1 MTTIALDRP
10 ISDDTLGHPKGLWVL
25 AGTEIWDRV
34 SFYGMQ
40 ALLVLYMVG
49 ALLLPGRI
57 EHIAGF
63 SVFRRAIEAVTG
75 PLSVQAL
82 ATQIFGLY
90 IGMVTLTPLLGGILG
105 DRWLGRRRAIVIGA
119 LLMTAGHFC
128 MAFDQSFLA
137 ALALI
142 VLGCGFLRGNVA
154 PQIGDL
160 YDREDR
166 RRDTAFQIYGAV
178 INFGAFI
185 APIITGALG
194 AAWGWHVGFGF
205 AGFGMLIGLVVYLS
219 GQRLLPPERPRGPRA
234 PRAALSAGD
243 GRIIGFLLVLAPV
256 VALFWV
262 AQSQVWNTYNLW
274 ARDHVELNLG
284 GFQVPVPWLQSL
296 DGLAPFLLVPPVL
309 ALWRFQSKH
318 GREPDEFAKC
328 AIGCFIF
335 AGATLILAASQ
346 FVVDGAGRTPIF
358 MAVLFHLT
366 SNLGWVYF
374 APTVTALYS
383 RLAPARVNAT
393 LIAVS
398 QIAVTLGSL
407 TSGRLGA
414 LYERLPVSEFWAL
427 HAASAALG
435 GVLMLAFGLY
445 VRRRA
450 RSLA

>member
-1 MTTIALDRP
+1 MTAIAIEPPAADEAF
-10 ISDDTLGHPKGLWVL
+10 GHPRGLWVL

-49 ALLLPGRI
+49 ALLLPGHVER
-57 EHIAGF
+57 IAGF
-63 SVFRRAIEAVTG
+63 AGFRGAIQSVTG

-90 IGMVTLTPLLGGILG
+90 IGLITFTPLIGGFVG
-105 DRWLGRRRAIVIGA
+105 DRWLGRRRSIALGA

-128 MAFDQSFLA
+128 MAFDESFLA
-137 ALALI
+137 ALALL
-142 VLGCGFLRGNVA
+142 VLGAGFLRGNVA
-154 PQIGDL
+154 PQIGEL
-160 YDREDR
+160 YGPEDR
-166 RRDTAFQIYGAV
+166 RRDVAFQIYGMV
-178 INFGAFI
+178 INFGAFL
-185 APIITGALG
+185 APIITGALN

-205 AGFGMLIGLVVYLS
+205 AGFGMLIGLIVYLS
-219 GQRLLPPERPRGPRA
+219 GQRLLPPERLRGPQA
-234 PRAALSAGD
+234 PRAKLAVGD
-243 GRIIGFLLVLAPV
+243 RRLIAFLLVLAPA

-274 ARDHVELNLG
+274 ARDHVELRVG
-284 GFQVPVPWLQSL
+284 GFTVPVPWLQSL
-296 DGLAPFLLVPPVL
+296 DGLAPFLLIPTVL
-309 ALWRFQSKH
+309 AFWRFQAKRGS
-318 GREPDEFAKC
+318 EPDEFVKA

-335 AGATLILAASQ
+335 GGATLILAAGQ
-346 FVVDGAGRTPIF
+346 FVVDGAGRTPLYMPI
-358 MAVLFHLT
+358 LFHLF

-374 APTVTALYS
+374 APTVTAIYS
-383 RLAPARVNAT
+383 RLAPASVNAT

-398 QIAVTLGSL
+398 QLAVTIGSF

-414 LYERLPVSEFWAL
+414 LYERLPPSEFWAI
-427 HAASAALG
+427 HAACVGVG

-450 RSLA
+450 